1 MKAGRGIPRWRRR
14 GPLVAAI
21 IAVGLLSACSAASTS
36 GGSTSSASGSTTLT
50 IEGSPTGP
58 IADNFN
64 PFVSTSPAVLLGASG
79 MVYEPLMQ
87 YDYAKPGTVYPWL
100 ATSDSWSNADKT
112 LTVQLRKGVKW
123 SNGTAFTSKDVA
135 FTFTMLKNS
144 PSINS
149 LGISFTSVS
158 APNPYEVVFQFASTA
173 YVQSYNILGGTD
185 IVPASQWGSVKNPAT
200 FADPNPIGTGPY
212 LLSSLASTGMTLVK
226 NPNYWQP
233 GEPKIDKLVYPVFD
247 SNTSANTA
255 LESGGID
262 WAGNFLP
269 HIQQLYKDR
278 DPSQRFYEFVPDRTA
293 YLALNLTKYPF
304 NLLPVR
310 QALSLALNRP
320 AVIDAGEYGEQPAA
334 LSPTGLIV
342 PEQSSLLNPEDASLS
357 YATNVSQALSLLKS
371 AGFTDSGG
379 KLLEPNGK
387 PFAFTLIGPSAYTD
401 VMADDQVV
409 AQQWDALGA
418 DVTVQG
424 EAVGSWLGQTFTG
437 DYDVSLTESTSIA
450 TADPYSAYNQV
461 LNSAFASPVGQ
472 SSVGDVEH
480 FDSPAVDSL
489 LGQWADS
496 PTAAGRQAAMAGVEQ
511 AMVAQVPL
519 IPLFYNVW
527 FCEWSTST
535 VTGWPTAS
543 NPYDVPEPAGPE
555 AEYVV
560 LHLTPAA

>member
-1 MKAGRGIPRWRRR
+1 MKAGRDILRWRRR
-14 GPLVAAI
+14 GALIAAI
-21 IAVGLLSACSAASTS
+21 MAGVLASACSAATSS
-36 GGSTSSASGSTTLT
+36 GGTSSAGAATTLT
-50 IEGSPTGP
+50 IEASPTGP

-100 ATSDSWSNADKT
+100 ATSDSWSNGDKT
-112 LTVQLRKGVKW
+112 LTVQLRKGVQW
-123 SNGTAFTSKDVA
+123 SNGTPFTSKDVA
-135 FTFTMLKNS
+135 FTFTMIKNS

-149 LGISFTSVS
+149 LGIAFTSIS
-158 APNPYEVVFQFASTA
+158 TPNPYEVVFNFASTA
-173 YVQSYNILGGTD
+173 YVQAYNILGGTV
-185 IVPASQWGSVKNPAT
+185 IVPASQWTGVKNPAT
-200 FADPNPIGTGPY
+200 FADQNPVGTGPY
-212 LLSSLASTGMTLVK
+212 LLSSLTSTGMTLVK
-226 NPNYWQP
+226 NPHYWQP

-247 SNTSANTA
+247 SNTSANTS
-255 LESGGID
+255 LENGDID

-269 HIQQLYKDR
+269 HIQQLYKNR
-278 DPSQRFYEFVPDRTA
+278 DPSQRYYEFVPDRTA

-320 AVIDAGEYGEQPAA
+320 DVINAGEYGEQPAA

-342 PEQSSLLNPEDASLS
+342 PEQSSLLNPA
-357 YATNVSQALSLLKS
+357 YANSTYTTDDSQALSILKG
-371 AGFTDSGG
+371 AGFTVSGG

-437 DYDVSLTESTSIA
+437 DYDVSLTESSSIA
-450 TADPYSAYNQV
+450 TVDPYGAYNQV
-461 LNSAFASPVGQ
+461 LNSSFASPVGQ

-489 LGQWADS
+489 LTQWADAT
-496 PTAAGRQAAMAGVEQ
+496 TAAGRQAAMAGVEQ
-511 AMVAQVPL
+511 AMVQQIPV
-519 IPLFYNVW
+519 IPLFYNVF
-527 FCEWSTST
+527 FCEWTTSK

-560 LHLTPAA
+560 LHLAPAA

>member
-1 MKAGRGIPRWRRR
+1 MKAGRAVPRWRRR
-14 GPLVAAI
+14 GALVAAI
-21 IAVGLLSACSAASTS
+21 TAVALVSACSAASS
-36 GGSTSSASGSTTLT
+36 SGSTPSAAASTTLT

-87 YDYAKPGTVYPWL
+87 YDYAKQGTVYPWL
-100 ATSDSWSNADKT
+100 ATSDSWSNGDKT

-123 SNGTAFTSKDVA
+123 SNGTPFTSKDVA
-135 FTFTMLKNS
+135 FTFTMIKDN

-149 LGISFTSVS
+149 LGITFTSIS
-158 APNPYEVVFQFASTA
+158 TPNPYEVVFHFASTA
-173 YVQSYNILGGTD
+173 YVQSYNILGGTVM
-185 IVPASQWGSVKNPAT
+185 VPESQWAGVKNPAA
-200 FADPNPIGTGPY
+200 FADQNPVGTGPY
-212 LLSSLASTGMTLVK
+212 LLSSLTSTGITLVK

-255 LESGGID
+255 LENGAID

-269 HIQQLYKDR
+269 EIQQLFKDR

-293 YLALNLTKYPF
+293 YIALNLTKYPF
-304 NLLPVR
+304 NMLAVR

-320 AVIDAGEYGEQPAA
+320 DVINAGEYGEQPAA

-342 PEQSSLLNPEDASLS
+342 PEQSSLLNPA
-357 YATNVSQALSLLKS
+357 YANTTYSTDDSQALSILKS
-371 AGFTDSGG
+371 AGFKESGG

-437 DYDVSLTESTSIA
+437 AYDASLTESTSIA
-450 TADPYSAYNQV
+450 TVDPYSAYNQV

-480 FDSPAVDSL
+480 FNSATVDSL
-489 LGQWADS
+489 LSQWANA
-496 PTAAGRQAAMAGVEQ
+496 TTTAGRQAAMAGVEQ
-511 AMVAQVPL
+511 AMVQQVPL

-527 FCEWSTST
+527 FCEWTT
-535 VTGWPTAS
+535 TKVTGWPTAS

-560 LHLTPAA
+560 LHLTPVA